1 MTINRILEELC
12 PYVESLEAR
21 NYGFTRKLHKR
32 VLVKNNS
39 NESNFSPISEKLKQ
53 RHDHAKKLFDD
64 RCRLTTEYVGYGK
77 NNSQGGN
84 RERNIAN
91 IFNWIVF
98 YKIWPDLT
106 IFIPRCEIRWTHRT
120 SSSSKSETHRI
131 HQIRFDTA
139 RGQSW
144 KSPLPDLG
152 EVFGKSVS
160 LPKPFSMN
168 FQDSTNE

>member
-39 NESNFSPISEKLKQ
+39 NESNLNPISEKLKQ

-77 NNSQGGN
+77 NSQMDVQCKGVTAKGIL
-84 RERNIAN
+84 R
-91 IFNWIVF
+91 IFLIGSYF
-98 YKIWPDLT
+98 
-106 IFIPRCEIRWTHRT
+106 
-120 SSSSKSETHRI
+120 
-131 HQIRFDTA
+131 IRF
-139 RGQSW
+139 GQ
-144 KSPLPDLG
+144 
-152 EVFGKSVS
+152 
-160 LPKPFSMN
+160 
-168 FQDSTNE
+168 T